1 MTAMF
6 NVEAEQVVLGAIL
19 MNNDTL
25 ARMAGLE
32 PLHFYDPTHAMMFE
46 VFRETINGGKL
57 VSPVTMKFRLEESLK
72 DLGGAGYLVR
82 LAGAAIM
89 SGIGDVAQHVRA
101 LWARRD
107 LAAALE
113 EAQERLAAGE
123 GGEVAEIADDLAGRI
138 AVNLASSSAR
148 PPSHSFRRSIIE
160 TVREVNAAYAGDEV
174 PGVSTGLIALD
185 GAIGSLRHGR
195 VCILAGRPS
204 MGKSAIA
211 LHIAASAAEAGKR
224 VIFASL
230 EMTEFDVTNR
240 LLSRFMH
247 LKGVRVPYFDIER
260 GAMSEGQMRAFIEAA
275 QAHENFPWATVDRQ
289 NRELSRLVTAVR
301 ATEKTMKGVDLVV
314 VDHLG
319 LISVREARTT
329 FEAVGRASKAMK
341 DLAISL
347 NCPVL
352 LLAQLNREVEAR
364 DDKRPRLSDLRQSGE
379 IEEDA
384 DNIVMVY
391 RDEYYLERE
400 GVPTGDSTK
409 ASEARS
415 TYYARLNASRGII
428 ELGIE
433 KNRSGPVTRVK
444 VRGDLAVNAIT
455 DREEDKRPQET
466 MDLG

>member
-1 MTAMF
+1 MTMF
-6 NVEAEQVVLGAIL
+6 SVEAEQVVLGAIL

-25 ARMAGLE
+25 AKMTGLE

-57 VSPVTMKFRLEESLK
+57 VSPVTMKFRLEDSLK

-89 SGIGDVAQHVRA
+89 AGVGDVAQHIRS

-123 GGEVAEIADDLAGRI
+123 GGEVAEIADDLSSRI
-138 AVNLASSSAR
+138 AINLASASSR

-160 TVREVNAAYAGDEV
+160 TVREVNAAYTGEAV

-185 GAIGSLRHGR
+185 GAIGSLRPGR

-211 LHIAASAAEAGKR
+211 LHIAASAAGEKKR
-224 VIFASL
+224 VINASL

-240 LLSRFMH
+240 VLSRAMH
-247 LKGVRVPYFDIER
+247 LKGVRVPYFNIER
-260 GAMSEGQMRAFIEAA
+260 GDMTESQMRAFIEAA
-275 QAHENFPWATVDRQ
+275 QAHENFPLSTVGRED
-289 NRELSRLVTAVR
+289 RELSRLLTSVR
-301 ATEKTMKGVDLVV
+301 ATAKIMGGVDLIV

-319 LISVREARTT
+319 LISVREARST

-352 LLAQLNREVEAR
+352 LLAQLNRDVEAR
-364 DDKRPRLSDLRQSGE
+364 EDKRPRLSDLRQSGE